1 MLFVVKVIDSILLV
15 QYAELKRVKVLISKA
30 EAYSLEGFNCCQS
43 VFVSNAESLG
53 VSKELALKI
62 TSGMGAGMGRMQE
75 TCGAVTGAC
84 LFLGL
89 RYGYSDAADTQSKER
104 TYGFVQDLHRRF
116 VESRGTTNCRELLGL
131 DMRSEEGRKKFLSDG
146 LSKKICLKC
155 VGTADSI
162 LREIVAENP

>member
-1 MLFVVKVIDSILLV
+1 MLT
-15 QYAELKRVKVLISKA
+15 SKA
-30 EAYSLEGFNCCQS
+30 DAYFQEGFNCSQS
-43 VFVSNAESLG
+43 VFSANAESLG
-53 VSKELALKI
+53 VSKELAFRI
-62 TSGMGAGMGRMQE
+62 ASGLGAGMGRMQE

-116 VESRGTTNCRELLGL
+116 ADIHGTTNCRELLGL
-131 DMRSEEGRKKFLSDG
+131 DMRSEEKRQKFLNDG

-155 VGTADSI
+155 VATADSI

>member
-1 MLFVVKVIDSILLV
+1 MICVVKVIDTILVL
-15 QYAELKRVKVLISKA
+15 QYAKLKKVKVVNSKA
-30 EAYSLEGFNCCQS
+30 ESYSLEGFNCCQS
-43 VFVSNAESLG
+43 VFVANAESLG

-116 VESRGTTNCRELLGL
+116 ADIHGTTNCRELLGL
-131 DMRSEEGRKKFLSDG
+131 DMRSEEGRKKF
-146 LSKKICLKC
+146 
-155 VGTADSI
+155 
-162 LREIVAENP
+162 